1 MARAQGALVVDVDD
15 RVPEVLVGVGD
26 VAAVGVA
33 VELVGQRLGLG
44 GEQVGQNDSAA
55 LGLEPA
61 APMRTGTR
69 SASSRA
75 HAMT

>member
-1 MARAQGALVVDVDD
+1 
-15 RVPEVLVGVGD
+15 
-26 VAAVGVA
+26 VA

-61 APMRTGTR
+61 GDGGTVPRAPPVTSATRGSVMVRPSHRPSVTMRTGTR

-75 HAMT
+75 HAVT